1 MDYQHMCPKYER
13 AMEILSKK
21 WTGLIVRIL
30 LGGKKR
36 FGEFRTQMPE
46 VSDRLLSE
54 RLQYL
59 ELQGIL
65 ERRVCDTKPVRVEY
79 ELTGKGRDLEPI
91 VIAIQDWG
99 EHWSSLPEMDPAN

>member
-13 AMEILSKK
+13 AMDILSKK
-21 WTGLIVRIL
+21 WTGLIIRIL

-54 RLQYL
+54 RLQFL
-59 ELQGIL
+59 EIQGIV

-79 ELTGKGRDLEPI
+79 ELTDKGRDLEPI

-99 EHWSSLPEMDPAN
+99 EHWSSLPEVDPVS

>member
-1 MDYQHMCPKYER
+1 MDYQHMCPKYEK

-54 RLQYL
+54 RLQFL
-59 ELQGIL
+59 EVQGIVN
-65 ERRVCDTKPVRVEY
+65 RRVCDTKPVRVEY
-79 ELTGKGRDLEPI
+79 ELTDKGRDLEPI
-91 VIAIQDWG
+91 VIAIQEWG
-99 EHWSSLPEMDPAN
+99 DHWSRAPEVHSAN